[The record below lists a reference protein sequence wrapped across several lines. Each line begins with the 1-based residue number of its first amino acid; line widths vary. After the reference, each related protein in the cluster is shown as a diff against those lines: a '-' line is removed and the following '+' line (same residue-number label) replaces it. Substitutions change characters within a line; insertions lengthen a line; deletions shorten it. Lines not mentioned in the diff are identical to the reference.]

1 MILADFTDAR
11 ILVELRDCLSFAEVA
26 RRLHLPPAT
35 VSRRV
40 MRMET
45 RAGLRLFD
53 RTTRSVNVT
62 EAGDIAAG
70 HAEQIIAEAG
80 AVDLSFE
87 RMRDTPAGT
96 VRLSTPVIF
105 GQAILGPIA
114 TEFLRAYPSC
124 DLSVDLSDRHVDLIE
139 ENYDVTVRVGPPND
153 EALVV
158 RSLGTVCAGLY
169 RSRGGLAGRSA
180 APTTPEDLPAVPM
193 GLLHGGTGRQPEL
206 TLVSATGDTRRVL
219 VKPRL
224 VCLNP
229 WLLREAALSSDLVV
243 VLPDIIAKTDVEDGR
258 LQRVLPG
265 WLARRVPVH
274 LAFTSRRLVRPAVR
288 AFIDLASE
296 RIRHA
301 LKH

>member
-11 ILVELRDCLSFAEVA
+11 ILVELRDCLCFAEAA

-40 MRMET
+40 MRMEA

-70 HAEQIIAEAG
+70 HAEQIIAKAG

-105 GQAILGPIA
+105 GQAILGPIV
-114 TEFLRAYPSC
+114 TEFLRAYPGC
-124 DLSVDLSDRHVDLIE
+124 DLAVDLSDRHVDLIE

-153 EALVV
+153 EALVA

-169 RSRGGLAGRSA
+169 RSSGVAGNSA
-180 APTTPEDLPAVPM
+180 LPATPEDLPAVPM

-206 TLVSATGDTRRVL
+206 DLVSKAGDTRRVV

-243 VLPDIIAKTDVEDGR
+243 VLPDVIAETDVEEGR

-296 RIRHA
+296 RIRDA
-301 LKH
+301 LKR